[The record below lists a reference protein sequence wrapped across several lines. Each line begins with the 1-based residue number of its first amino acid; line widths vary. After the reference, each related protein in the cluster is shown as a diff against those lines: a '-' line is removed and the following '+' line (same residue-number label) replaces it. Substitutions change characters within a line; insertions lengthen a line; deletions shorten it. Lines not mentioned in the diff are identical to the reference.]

1 MSENREVN
9 EMPIQILQQLIS
21 VLLVNQNEENIEGQ
35 VDEFYLNKKGDFAT
49 VIYDNE
55 KVSYIAN
62 FVKDKIGNWF
72 FVNTITVGA
81 SLKSTITEEAVENY
95 SQYFEEQEEDI
106 EEENTGIILE
116 KEPSNEM
123 QTEIVFDKSQYE

>member
-62 FVKDKIGNWF
+62 FVKDKMGNWF

-95 SQYFEEQEEDI
+95 SQYFEKQEEEI
-106 EEENTGIILE
+106 EEDTGIILE
-116 KEPSNEM
+116 KEASNEM

>member
-62 FVKDKIGNWF
+62 FVKDKMGNWF

-95 SQYFEEQEEDI
+95 SQYFEKQEEEI
-106 EEENTGIILE
+106 EEEDTGIILE
-116 KEPSNEM
+116 KEASNEM

>member
-1 MSENREVN
+1 MSENREIN

-35 VDEFYLNKKGDFAT
+35 VDEYYLNKKGDFAT
-49 VIYDNE
+49 VIYDNQ

-95 SQYFEEQEEDI
+95 SQYFEEQEEI
-106 EEENTGIILE
+106 SEESETISLTKDDSDN
-116 KEPSNEM
+116 M
-123 QTEIVFDKSQYE
+123 QTEIFLDKN

>member
-62 FVKDKIGNWF
+62 FVKDKMGNWF

-95 SQYFEEQEEDI
+95 AQYFEEQEDTDESDGGLSLTKDDTD
-106 EEENTGIILE
+106 N
-116 KEPSNEM
+116 M
-123 QTEIVFDKSQYE
+123 QTEIFLDKN